1 MRLARSM
8 RLAAALWIA
17 WAIVVW
23 NVVFDQTIVLAG
35 RRYVVAAVAAA
46 QGAGPYARIDE
57 WMRPAVARGLW
68 AATLAAVAI
77 LALGFFSLRVAA
89 RSSRAS

>member
-1 MRLARSM
+1 MSRSARV
-8 RLAAALWIA
+8 AAALWVV

-35 RRYVVAAVAAA
+35 RRYIVAAVAAA
-46 QGAGPYARIDE
+46 QGTGPYARIDE